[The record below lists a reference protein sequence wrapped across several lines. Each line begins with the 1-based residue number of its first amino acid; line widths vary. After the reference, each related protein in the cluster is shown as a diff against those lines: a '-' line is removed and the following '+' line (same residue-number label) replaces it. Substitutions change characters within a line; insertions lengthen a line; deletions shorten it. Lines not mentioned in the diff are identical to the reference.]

1 MLLQSCLAMK
11 VALLDLCNLV
21 MLMTINVDNESFIP
35 VLWKLWDTYD
45 HLQVLS
51 FWQHR
56 MFIES
61 FTITTLSE
69 FGNSL

>member
-35 VLWKLWDTYD
+35 VLWKL
-45 HLQVLS
+45 
-51 FWQHR
+51 
-56 MFIES
+56 
-61 FTITTLSE
+61 
-69 FGNSL
+69 